1 MKRIVLALIGLSLG
15 ALAASEPIE
24 AGGTEVQ
31 RPKENRFIER
41 GDHDRSIVVVHVDG
55 SRSFYAARANTNVA
69 RGKAMQ
75 IARAA
80 AVSGDTIIVGPGN
93 HKITS
98 SLAKDNVN
106 WQFMAGASVTRF
118 DESDGAVWDDRNTPM
133 SFSVTGYGDFLR
145 VTTSDLA
152 RSLVVRVRH
161 PNSVI
166 SIQGRDFTA
175 LGPVAG
181 RIDASVLRLENGSVV
196 LEGRNLTAR
205 ANRNGYTLWW
215 FNGSG
220 VVRAARV
227 TSDYVSVGGSV
238 ETPPTG
244 DFHVMAE
251 ELETAIFSSTTQP
264 TAAMWIRCNIL
275 RDVLPD
281 GGAVSI
287 TGSGKIYISALKAF
301 GFIYLIEW
309 KGLLYFN
316 AEKHTATINGASDLF
331 NFLTVDGGEV
341 YYRVRHIDANGFGG
355 DSFGVSGGALQWD
368 AGTLKGSATTKG
380 LAISGGVA
388 RLNGVTLDTSGNG
401 ATSPVMKSG
410 GTLILNGGTALVAE
424 GRAPS
429 ISAATPQDVKVYGN
443 AVTNCAPTSNVTIQ
457 VGTLT
462 VDPGV
467 E

>member
-1 MKRIVLALIGLSLG
+1 MKRFVLALLALSLPG
-15 ALAASEPIE
+15 LAVADPVS

-31 RPKENRFIER
+31 GPKKNLFISH
-41 GDHDRSIVVVHVDG
+41 GDRDRSIVVVHVDG
-55 SRSFYAARANTNVA
+55 ARSFYAAQANTNVA
-69 RGKAMQ
+69 RGKALQ
-75 IARAA
+75 IAKAA

-93 HKITS
+93 YKITS
-98 SLAKDNVN
+98 SLAKNGVN
-106 WQFMAGASVTRF
+106 WQFMAGASVTRT
-118 DESDGAVWDDRNTPM
+118 DETEGAVWDDRNTPM
-133 SFSVTGYGDFLR
+133 SFSVIGYGDFTR
-145 VTTSDLA
+145 ITTSDLA

-161 PNSVI
+161 PSSVI

-181 RIDASVLRLENGSVV
+181 RIDASVLRLEDGRVV
-196 LEGRNLTAR
+196 LEGRNLNAR

-227 TSDYVSVGGSV
+227 TGDYVSVGGSV
-238 ETPPTG
+238 DKPPTG
-244 DFHVMAE
+244 DFHVTAE

-275 RDVLPD
+275 RDVLSD

-287 TGSGKIYISALKAF
+287 TGSGKIYIDTLKAF
-301 GFIYLIEW
+301 GFIYLTEW
-309 KGLLYFN
+309 KGLLYLN
-316 AEKHTATINGASDLF
+316 AEKHTATINGADDLF
-331 NFLTVDGGEV
+331 NFLNVDGGEV
-341 YYRVRHIDANGFGG
+341 YYRVRHIDPNGFGG
-355 DSFGVSGGALQWD
+355 ASFGVTGGTLQWD

-380 LAISGGVA
+380 LSISGGTA
-388 RLNGVTLDTSGNG
+388 RLNGVTLDTATNG

-429 ISAATPQDVKVYGN
+429 ISAASPQDVKVYGN